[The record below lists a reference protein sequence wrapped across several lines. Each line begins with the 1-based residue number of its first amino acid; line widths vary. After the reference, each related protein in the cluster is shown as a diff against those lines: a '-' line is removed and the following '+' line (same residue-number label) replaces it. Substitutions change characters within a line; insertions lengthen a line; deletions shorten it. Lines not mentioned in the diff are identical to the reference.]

1 VVRDGEW
8 LRCST
13 MGSVMQRSEISPY
26 IQRWID
32 EALAGG
38 NNSWKPWLEA
48 DTLLVFVS
56 DDPRR
61 EFYFFVH
68 ESSLR

>member
-1 VVRDGEW
+1 MVRDGEW

-13 MGSVMQRSEISPY
+13 METGMRREEISPY

-32 EALAGG
+32 EALAGV
-38 NNSWKPWLEA
+38 NKSWKPWLEA
-48 DTLLVFVS
+48 DTLLVFIS
-56 DDPRR
+56 ADRR

-68 ESSLR
+68 ESLLR